1 MLGENLLSRYQLPS
15 VTYGVTLLAC
25 HLTTCLPEVLS
36 KLRAP
41 HFRYISFFI
50 CMSLAFTVNQRM
62 TLNSRPSC
70 FQLSRT
76 GIKACTSVLD
86 VCATGDQIQSLGFA
100 RQESH
105 HLGCSYILLPS
116 SCFAVVR
123 FSFSV
128 FEIRSCCLDGAALEL
143 SVFLPQPPEC

>member
-25 HLTTCLPEVLS
+25 HLTTCPSEVLS

-50 CMSLAFTVNQRM
+50 CVSLALTVNQRM

-86 VCATGDQIQSLGFA
+86 VCATETKSRVLGLPRIPPPWLQLHPTSF
-100 RQESH
+100 E
-105 HLGCSYILLPS
+105 LFCCCSFQFVCFSNKVLLL
-116 SCFAVVR
+116 R
-123 FSFSV
+123 WGSF
-128 FEIRSCCLDGAALEL
+128 RT
-143 SVFLPQPPEC
+143 